1 MRKVITIGITMIIQ
15 LLFILAITVV
25 YHFSFIDTLFVACFL
40 ILCLTWII
48 SYFGNYHGNNQQVT
62 DRYQGGTDYKVK
74 IFRLRLNPVLI
85 GIYLFSILG
94 ILCSFLYYI
103 PYFI

>member
-1 MRKVITIGITMIIQ
+1 MILITMIIQ
-15 LLFILAITVV
+15 LLFILAITVL

-40 ILCLTWII
+40 ILCLTWIV
-48 SYFGNYHGNNQQVT
+48 SYFGNYNGNNQQVS

-74 IFRLRLNPVLI
+74 VFRLRLNPVLI
-85 GIYLFSILG
+85 GIYLFSTLG
-94 ILCSFLYYI
+94 ILFSFLYYI